1 MNRMPSSGV
10 KYHAI
15 MGKCVYLLIFFY
27 VSGLHFLS
35 ASTVVH
41 FVQAGQKA
49 SLSCNLTNSREIIWF
64 QMRSEELVTLITVT
78 RQSRF
83 QNTAEIIYEKDTDQF
98 DTKENNSL
106 EIIVVTEADL
116 GLYYCAGR
124 YNGTVQFGKGIR
136 LTFTDAEVA
145 ERELVSCWTLL
156 ACVAPVSVLFGTLC
170 LFGLCFRSGK
180 TTCLCNTRVNRNSS
194 LKEVGLQYASLK
206 RIGKAR
212 PADQR
217 VPGLAQG
224 DVTYATVAQCVH
236 TGT

>member
-1 MNRMPSSGV
+1 
-10 KYHAI
+10 

-35 ASTVVH
+35 ASAVVH
-41 FVQAGQKA
+41 FVQAGQNA
-49 SLSCNLTNSREIIWF
+49 SLSCNLTNSKEIIWF
-64 QMRSEELVTLITVT
+64 QLRSEELVTLITVT
-78 RQSRF
+78 RLSRF
-83 QNTAEIIYEKDTDQF
+83 LNTAAVNEKYAGHF
-98 DTKENNSL
+98 DTKKNNSL

-124 YNGTVQFGKGIR
+124 CDGTVRFGKGIR

-145 ERELVSCWTLL
+145 EMEVVSCWTLL

-180 TTCLCNTRVNRNSS
+180 TKCLCNTCVNRNSS
-194 LKEVGLQYASLK
+194 LKEVGLQYGSLK
-206 RIGKAR
+206 HTGNAR
-212 PADQR
+212 PTAQG

-224 DVTYATVAQCVH
+224 DVTYVTEVKYELS
-236 TGT
+236 G

>member
-1 MNRMPSSGV
+1 
-10 KYHAI
+10 
-15 MGKCVYLLIFFY
+15 MGKCVYLIIFFY

-41 FVQAGQKA
+41 FVQAGQNA
-49 SLSCNLTNSREIIWF
+49 SLSCNLTNSKEIIWF
-64 QMRSEELVTLITVT
+64 QLLSEELVTLITVT
-78 RQSRF
+78 RLSRF
-83 QNTAEIIYEKDTDQF
+83 LNTAAVNEEYTGHF

-124 YNGTVQFGKGIR
+124 YDGTVRFGKGIR
-136 LTFTDAEVA
+136 LTFADAEVA

-170 LFGLCFRSGK
+170 LFGLCFQSGK
-180 TTCLCNTRVNRNSS
+180 SKCLCNTCVNRKSS
-194 LKEVGLQYASLK
+194 LKEVDLHYASLK
-206 RIGKAR
+206 HIGNAR
-212 PADQR
+212 PTAQG
-217 VPGLAQG
+217 VPGLAEG

>member
-1 MNRMPSSGV
+1 
-10 KYHAI
+10 

-27 VSGLHFLS
+27 VPGLHFLS
-35 ASTVVH
+35 ASAVVH
-41 FVQAGQKA
+41 LVQAGQNA

-78 RQSRF
+78 WNSHF
-83 QNTAEIIYEKDTDQF
+83 LNTAEVIKEDTDHF

-124 YNGTVQFGKGIR
+124 YNGKVRFGKGIR

-156 ACVAPVSVLFGTLC
+156 ACVAPVSVLFSALC

-180 TTCLCNTRVNRNSS
+180 TTCLCNTCVNRNSS
-194 LKEVGLQYASLK
+194 LKEVDLQYASLK
-206 RIGKAR
+206 HIGNAR

-217 VPGLAQG
+217 VPGLGQG